1 MGFVQKYK
9 DYRKRI
15 KNKYISYQGDY
26 TTSIRNFQ
34 FTLSCLPLPTDN
46 FILEND
52 TYKTLGAPGPETLF
66 KEKNSKFFGYAF
78 PITNEDEVKTI
89 LTGIK
94 KQHHSARHWCY
105 AFQLGTEPNIYYR
118 ANDDGEPN
126 NTAGMPIYGQIQSF
140 GITNVLVVSVRYFG
154 GVKLGVGGLISAYRA
169 SAQMALEA
177 SEIIEKTI
185 DLQVTI
191 KFGYPDM
198 NKVMRIIKE
207 KNLEIVSQTMENDC
221 SMTLATRK
229 KNAPAMLEALQAV
242 YGVTVLS

>member
-1 MGFVQKYK
+1 M
-9 DYRKRI
+9 
-15 KNKYISYQGDY
+15 
-26 TTSIRNFQ
+26 
-34 FTLSCLPLPTDN
+34 LPLHYDI

-52 TYKTLGAPGPETLF
+52 TYKTLAAPGEETLF

-78 PITNEDEVKTI
+78 PIANEDEVKTI
-89 LTGIK
+89 LADIK
-94 KQHHSARHWCY
+94 KQHYGARHWCY

-140 GITNVLVVSVRYFG
+140 GVTNVLVVSVRYFG
-154 GVKLGVGGLISAYRA
+154 GVKLGVGGLISAYRT

-177 SEIIEKTI
+177 SEIIDKTI
-185 DLQVTI
+185 DVHFTV

-207 KNLEIVSQTMENDC
+207 KNLDIVSQTMENDC
-221 SMTLATRK
+221 TMTLATRK
-229 KNAPAMLEALQAV
+229 KNAPMFLEAFEAA
-242 YGVTVLS
+242 YGIVVSPPTPKGGV